1 MNIALKEWSAV
12 IAALDGG
19 AQIFL
24 LRKGGIVEAKRGFE
38 PLYAEFLFFPTTEHQ
53 HARYL
58 KPEWA
63 GLLARITAPEEGLH
77 ISHLGRV
84 TDVLRAPQDQAALL
98 AAPHVWNEDFIR
110 QRYNYRPDLALYVL
124 VVRVFRLASPHLIP
138 LRPAYA
144 GCKSWVHLT
153 EEIPV
158 EGMKPVLEE
167 AEFGQRRRKLLEQL
181 GIALEVG
188 KGVEQAAE

>member
-1 MNIALKEWSAV
+1 MNVALKEWSAV
-12 IAALDGG
+12 IAALDCG

-38 PLYAEFLFFPTTEHQ
+38 PRYAEFLFFPATEHQ

-58 KPEWA
+58 KPEWN
-63 GLLARITAPEEGLH
+63 GLLAPVDPAGVH

-84 TDVLRAPQDQAALL
+84 TDVLRAPQDQSALL
-98 AAPHVWNEDFIR
+98 AAPHVWNENFIQ

-144 GCKSWVHLT
+144 GCKSWVNLN
-153 EEIPV
+153 EEIPTD
-158 EGMKPVLEE
+158 GMEPVLAE
-167 AEFGQRRRKLLEQL
+167 AEFVRQRRKLLTQL
-181 GIALEVG
+181 RGAL
-188 KGVEQAAE
+188 

>member
-1 MNIALKEWSAV
+1 MNIALKEWSAA

-19 AQIFL
+19 TQIFL
-24 LRKGGIVEAKRGFE
+24 LRKGGIVEARRGFE
-38 PLYAEFLFFPTTEHQ
+38 PRYAEFVFFPTTEHQ

-63 GLLARITAPEEGLH
+63 GLLARATPEAGLR
-77 ISHLGRV
+77 ISHLGHV
-84 TDVLRAPQDQAALL
+84 TDVLPAPQDQAALVE
-98 AAPHVWNEDFIR
+98 APHVWNEDFIR

-153 EEIPV
+153 EEIPA
-158 EGMKPVLEE
+158 EGMEPVLAE
-167 AEFGQRRRKLLEQL
+167 AEFAQQRRKLLMQL
-181 GIALEVG
+181 GIALEVR